1 MNRAHPQYLG
11 LLLVLILSA
20 CSASTPTPVFEATPT
35 ATLTPFVLP
44 PEFTPTM
51 TETPTQSPAEPADS
65 AETPVVAAPSD
76 SSNAPAVD
84 APADSAPA
92 PAGGTTA
99 TASSP
104 AKASG
109 PVCNNALYID
119 DVTIPDGTV
128 VAPGKKFVKTWKIK
142 NFGACRWSTSY
153 AIGFAYG
160 SPLAGVETKLT
171 VAVDP
176 GQTVDVSVILT
187 APTDNGW
194 YGSWWRMKTDT
205 GVNFGDFVF
214 ASIQVTEGK
223 AIPTPTPIPTP

>member
-1 MNRAHPQYLG
+1 MNRPHPIYLG
-11 LLLVLILSA
+11 LILVLVLSA
-20 CSASTPTPVFEATPT
+20 CSAPTPTPPLDATPT

-51 TETPTQSPAEPADS
+51 TETPRPEEPDDS
-65 AETPVVAAPSD
+65 EETSVVAAPVDPSD
-76 SSNAPAVD
+76 APAVET
-84 APADSAPA
+84 PADSAPA

-104 AKASG
+104 ANVSG

-128 VAPGKKFVKTWKIK
+128 VAPGKTFIKTWTIK

-153 AIGFAYG
+153 ALGFAYG
-160 SPLAGVETKLT
+160 SPLGGVETKLS

-176 GQTVDVSVILT
+176 GQSVDVSVRLV
-187 APTDNGW
+187 APADNGW
-194 YGSWWRMKTDT
+194 YGGWWRMKSDT
-205 GVNFGDFVF
+205 GVNFGDFIYV
-214 ASIQVTEGK
+214 SIQVTEGR
-223 AIPTPTPIPTP
+223 AVPTATP